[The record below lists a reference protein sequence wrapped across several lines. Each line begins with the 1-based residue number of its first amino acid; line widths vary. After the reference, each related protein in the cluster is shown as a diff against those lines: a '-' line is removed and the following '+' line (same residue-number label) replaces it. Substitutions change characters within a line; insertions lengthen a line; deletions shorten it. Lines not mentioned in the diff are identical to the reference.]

1 MLRLS
6 KLTLFLC
13 FFALFSCVQNDKID
27 FTQVDNLNFNQQIKG
42 SLLSMKAS
50 LPDFGDVNN
59 LPFTTYEFNSPI
71 DVFNNTTIQN
81 ALVKATL
88 KFQFD
93 NTFNRDFEFQFNFLD
108 ASNNQT
114 FSTTIAVGK
123 LSSVSKDVII
133 EGLDLDS
140 FKTSDKVNIVV
151 SLLNSTSIDNTLG
164 ASLSINLDATLDLN
178 TGNQVS
184 ASLVSLDVS
193 LPDFT
198 DVDNLPFTTFDF
210 DTPLDVFNNS
220 IIQSNLG
227 KVEVHFE
234 IENTFN
240 RDFEFLFEFV
250 DNNNN
255 VTYSIPII
263 LDRTSKTVF
272 DELIEG
278 VDLKNL
284 KKSKNAKV
292 HVVVLN
298 ATTIDNTPG
307 AFINL
312 KSSVTF
318 FF

>member
-6 KLTLFLC
+6 KLTLLLC

-27 FTQVDNLNFNQQIKG
+27 FTQVDNFKLNQQIKG
-42 SLLSMKAS
+42 SLLSLKAS
-50 LPDFGDVNN
+50 LPDFGDINN
-59 LPFTTYEFNSPI
+59 LPFTTYELNSPI
-71 DVFNNTTIQN
+71 DVFNDATIQN
-81 ALVKATL
+81 ELVKVTF
-88 KFQFD
+88 KFWFD
-93 NTFNRDFEFQFNFLD
+93 NTFNRDFEFVFNFLD
-108 ASNNQT
+108 TNDNLVY
-114 FSTTIAVGK
+114 STTVLVNKLAVTN
-123 LSSVSKDVII
+123 KDVIV
-133 EGLDLDS
+133 EGIDLVNL
-140 FKTSDKVNIVV
+140 KTAIKTNIVI

-164 ASLSINLDATLDLN
+164 AALSINFNATLDLS
-178 TGNQVS
+178 TGNQVT

-220 IIQSNLG
+220 TIQSKLD

-250 DNNNN
+250 DANNN
-255 VTYSIPII
+255 VVYSIPII
-263 LDRTSKTVF
+263 LDKTSKTIE
-272 DELIEG
+272 DDLIEG
-278 VDLKNL
+278 VDLENL

>member
-6 KLTLFLC
+6 KLTLLLC

-42 SLLSMKAS
+42 SLLSLKAS

-81 ALVKATL
+81 ELVKTTL

-108 ASNNQT
+108 VNNNLT
-114 FSTTIAVGK
+114 FSTTVIVNK
-123 LSSVSKDVII
+123 LSLVSKDVII
-133 EGLDLDS
+133 EGLDLDN

-164 ASLSINLDATLDLN
+164 ASLSINLDAILDLS
-178 TGNQVS
+178 TGNQVL

-220 IIQSNLG
+220 TIQSKLD

-240 RDFEFLFEFV
+240 RDFEFLFEFIDV
-250 DNNNN
+250 NNN
-255 VTYSIPII
+255 VVYSIPII
-263 LDRTSKTVF
+263 LDKTSNTVF

-278 VDLKNL
+278 ADLENL
-284 KKSKNAKV
+284 KKSKNANI

-298 ATTIDNTPG
+298 ASTIDNTPG